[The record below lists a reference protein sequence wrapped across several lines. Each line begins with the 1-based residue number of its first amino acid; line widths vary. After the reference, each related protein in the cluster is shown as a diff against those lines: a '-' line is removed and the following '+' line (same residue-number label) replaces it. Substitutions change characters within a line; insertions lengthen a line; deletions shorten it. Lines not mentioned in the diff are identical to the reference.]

1 MNIFKDYV
9 HVNSFDE
16 SIALA
21 EINGADDP
29 DWTYTVR
36 PYNVAKHPGAESI
49 SHNAFESDEYYV
61 VEVRDEDGLELGTL

>member
-1 MNIFKDYV
+1 MNIFLDTV
-9 HVNSFDE
+9 NVNSFDE
-16 SIALA
+16 SIALT

-36 PYNVAKHPGAESI
+36 PYNADKHLGSQSI